1 MLVKDF
7 GHLLHLTT
15 VVDLTSHNIE
25 DGDDQLF
32 HDDGDNDDTDDKQD
46 EVDGIRAGAGEAN
59 SCNYDCADGN
69 YSSIDF
75 MTATSSGII
84 QEKGES
90 EEDDDSYDEEER

>member
-1 MLVKDF
+1 MRQTSGDIKKLSIS
-7 GHLLHLTT
+7 LLYFF
-15 VVDLTSHNIE
+15 LTS
-25 DGDDQLF
+25 QK
-32 HDDGDNDDTDDKQD
+32 DKQD